1 MARGRT
7 MKSCRTA
14 AAFSLIELLIAI
26 TIVGVLTA
34 IAVPGYQSYVLQ
46 SARTAAGGCLL
57 EYAQFME
64 RVYTTNMTYA
74 SNNGDDTELP
84 ELQCSIDLAE
94 RFSFALDNLDSRSF
108 TLTATVTGA
117 QADDDCESLSYNQ
130 AGIKGANGGTGATI
144 VKKCW

>member
-1 MARGRT
+1 

>member
-1 MARGRT
+1 MQISKNRG
-7 MKSCRTA
+7 
-14 AAFSLIELLIAI
+14 FSLIELLIAI
-26 TIVGVLTA
+26 TIVGTLTA
-34 IAVPGYQSYVLQ
+34 IAVPSYQGYMLS
-46 SARTAAGGCLL
+46 SARASAAACLL